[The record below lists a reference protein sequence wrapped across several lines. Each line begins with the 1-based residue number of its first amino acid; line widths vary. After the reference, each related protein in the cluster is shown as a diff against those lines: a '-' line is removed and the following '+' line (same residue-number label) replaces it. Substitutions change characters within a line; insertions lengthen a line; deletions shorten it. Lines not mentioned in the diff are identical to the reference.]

1 VTDFMARISETEFQ
15 ERLKDTTEEAAARG
29 IFGTPSFFVNDKM
42 FFEQDRLGFVE
53 TALKA

>member
-1 VTDFMARISETEFQ
+1 MTDFMACISETEVQ

-29 IFGTPSFFVNDKM
+29 VFGTSSYFVNDKM
-42 FFEQDRLGFVE
+42 FFEQDCLGFVE

>member
-1 VTDFMARISETEFQ
+1 VTDFMACISETEVQ

-29 IFGTPSFFVNDKM
+29 VFGTSSFFVNDKM
-42 FFEQDRLGFVE
+42 FFEQDCLGFVE

>member
-1 VTDFMARISETEFQ
+1 MTDFMACISETEVQ

-29 IFGTPSFFVNDKM
+29 IFGTPSFFVKSKM
-42 FFEQDRLGFVE
+42 FLEQDRLGFVE

>member
-1 VTDFMARISETEFQ
+1 MACISETEVQ

-29 IFGTPSFFVNDKM
+29 IFGTPSFFVKSKM
-42 FFEQDRLGFVE
+42 FLEQDRLGFVE

>member
-1 VTDFMARISETEFQ
+1 MTDFMARISEIEVQ

-29 IFGTPSFFVNDKM
+29 VFGTPIFFMNGKM
-42 FFEQDRLGFVE
+42 FFKQDRLGFVE

>member
-1 VTDFMARISETEFQ
+1 MTDFMARISETEFQ

-29 IFGTPSFFVNDKM
+29 IFGTPIFFMNGKM
-42 FFEQDRLGFVE
+42 FFKQDRLGFVE